1 MFLVM
6 SIAEQT
12 SIPGGVA
19 TFVKSNFVL
28 KLIALNLSSEIDFAI
43 QCCSKSTREP
53 VLIGSYCSPNG
64 ELWEF
69 FKILILLTKAVFI
82 IIGHFNRNALDNQ
95 SPIVKKF

>member
-1 MFLVM
+1 M

-28 KLIALNLSSEIDFAI
+28 KLIALNLSSEIDFAM
-43 QCCSKSTREP
+43 QRCSKSTGEP

-69 FKILILLTKAVFI
+69 LKILILLIQKQFLSL
-82 IIGHFNRNALDNQ
+82 LDTSIEMHWTIKVQ
-95 SPIVKKF
+95 L